1 MVTAKALRRRSLWY
15 TSKVIRLL
23 TMVLATSLI
32 AFAPGESTAGKK
44 KARGKLKIESTVDGA
59 RVELNGLKA
68 GQTPLKALRV
78 KAGKYTVKVSRIGH
92 LDFEIK
98 VVVKAGRLA
107 EVMADLLPVAG
118 ILDVRVKPHGA
129 MVFVDGQLVG
139 KSPSL
144 FELKLG
150 KRSIE
155 INSNGYL
162 SLRKELHAVPGEW
175 VVLKERLEL
184 GYEDPLAGELALV
197 ALEKSPVDPLADE
210 LALVP
215 LAKPAK
221 ENSLDIDDPLA
232 LEPLLPLVS
241 LSKRPQANR
250 LEPLDVSTRIADR
263 TQWYENWW
271 VWGSAGAVLVS
282 SAVVTAVVLTGG
294 GSEVEV
300 DALLDLSEST
310 PVSW

>member
-1 MVTAKALRRRSLWY
+1 MVAGKALRGYSLWY
-15 TSKVIRLL
+15 SSKVIRLL
-23 TMVLATSLI
+23 TMVLATSLLT
-32 AFAPGESTAGKK
+32 FAPAESVAAKK

-59 RVELNGLKA
+59 RVQLNGLKA
-68 GQTPLKALRV
+68 GKTPLKALRLN
-78 KAGKYTVKVSRIGH
+78 AGKYTVKVSRIGH
-92 LDFEIK
+92 LDFEIA

-107 EVMADLLPVAG
+107 KVMADLLPVAG
-118 ILDVRVKPHGA
+118 ILDVRVKPHGS

-150 KRSIE
+150 QRSIE

-162 SLRKELHAVPGEW
+162 SLRKKLRAIPGEW
-175 VVLKERLEL
+175 VVLKGRLEL
-184 GYEDPLAGELALV
+184 GDEDPLAGELALV
-197 ALEKSPVDPLADE
+197 PLEKEPVDPLADE

-215 LAKPAK
+215 LAKPKK
-221 ENSLDIDDPLA
+221 EMVSDFDDPLA
-232 LEPLLPLVS
+232 LEPLLPLVTLPRAQQTNG
-241 LSKRPQANR
+241 LSPM
-250 LEPLDVSTRIADR
+250 DVSTKIADR
-263 TQWYENWW
+263 SQWYENWW

-300 DALLDLSEST
+300 DALLDLSETT
-310 PVSW
+310 PTSW